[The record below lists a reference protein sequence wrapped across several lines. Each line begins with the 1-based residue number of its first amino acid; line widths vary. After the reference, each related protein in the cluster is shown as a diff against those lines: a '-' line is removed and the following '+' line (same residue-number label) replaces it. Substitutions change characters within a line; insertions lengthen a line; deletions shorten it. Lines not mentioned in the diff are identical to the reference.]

1 MAPDTT
7 QAKRT
12 SSGRGKQLIDCRE
25 RETERERETD
35 REDREAEPE
44 PSRRRLQ
51 GAFGVAHEESGV
63 GSFSGEAAKGK
74 PLEAPPTGKGQE
86 GTETGEE
93 QRSKFLSWILNLLLS
108 SG

>member
-12 SSGRGKQLIDCRE
+12 SSGREKQLIDCRE
-25 RETERERETD
+25 RETERERE
-35 REDREAEPE
+35 AEPE
-44 PSRRRLQ
+44 TSRRRLE